1 MEQQRLMQELNY
13 HRAQKAAEKLFNLG
27 FITVDEYDKLQE
39 LNLEKF
45 SPLLADLFP
54 KTVDISSDKS

>member
-13 HRAQKAAEKLFNLG
+13 HRAQKAAEKLFHLG

-39 LNLEKF
+39 LNLE
-45 SPLLADLFP
+45 
-54 KTVDISSDKS
+54 